1 MLKNVLQSGSITVTV
16 EEAAAAVAQ
25 GADGG
30 GEDGSQSDQTMK
42 SFETVMALEAA
53 DGPFLARCVSEVAG
67 IEIIKGKSGQIYL
80 LSDKD
85 RIIAKNTLIGGFGTG
100 KLSASTLYCFYFIAK
115 QF

>member
-30 GEDGSQSDQTMK
+30 GEDGSQSETMK

-100 KLSASTLYCFYFIAK
+100 KLPASILYCFYFIAK

>member
-16 EEAAAAVAQ
+16 EEAAAAVA
-25 GADGG
+25 
-30 GEDGSQSDQTMK
+30 
-42 SFETVMALEAA
+42 
-53 DGPFLARCVSEVAG
+53 
-67 IEIIKGKSGQIYL
+67 QIYL

-100 KLSASTLYCFYFIAK
+100 KLPASILYCFYFIAK